1 MAALGGPLAA
11 PLEPAYDELNP
22 PLEPPKEYRLSLG
35 ATVYLGSQ
43 EYELLAFDEQT
54 VRLYDPSFP
63 IINKEM
69 ARDEFDR
76 KLAENPL
83 NDKLLHVVEDAVPVA
98 DAKEPD
104 AGEPPDAPLPV
115 GRIDFLG
122 TNGSVGESVEYT
134 DAEEFVAGD
143 QGRKPCWRTHADRP
157 LPGRPGPDHPPG
169 LPCRTGPAAPG
180 LPGH

>member
-1 MAALGGPLAA
+1 M
-11 PLEPAYDELNP
+11 NP

-83 NDKLLHVVEDAVPVA
+83 NDKLLHVVEDAVPVV
-98 DAKEPD
+98 DAKNRMP
-104 AGEPPDAPLPV
+104 GTPDAPRLPV

-122 TNGSVGESVEYT
+122 NEWQVGEMAHRCGGNS
-134 DAEEFVAGD
+134 
-143 QGRKPCWRTHADRP
+143 
-157 LPGRPGPDHPPG
+157 
-169 LPCRTGPAAPG
+169 
-180 LPGH
+180 